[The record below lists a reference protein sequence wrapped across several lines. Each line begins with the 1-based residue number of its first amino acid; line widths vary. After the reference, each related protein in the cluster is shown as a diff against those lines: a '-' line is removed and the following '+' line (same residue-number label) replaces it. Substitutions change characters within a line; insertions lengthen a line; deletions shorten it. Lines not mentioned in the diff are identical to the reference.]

1 MKQYRD
7 TSQVVDTK
15 RVGGRPRKMKY
26 DQRRNHHKVSFN
38 DEDEAIVQMNAE
50 RYGCKDDKYL
60 HDIALT
66 GEVYAHLTD
75 EGTEQLRDVCGLAN
89 NTNQIAHSAN
99 AAGFTQVKEKAEKV
113 LEMLHELILRIL
125 RGGELTDAVSNDE
138 V

>member
-1 MKQYRD
+1 MKQYKD
-7 TSQVVDTK
+7 TSQAIDTK

-26 DQRRNHHKVSFN
+26 EQRRNHHKVSFN

-50 RYGCKDDKYL
+50 LYGYKDTKYL

-75 EGTEQLRDVCGLAN
+75 EGTEQLRDICGLAN

-99 AAGFTQVKEKAEKV
+99 AAGFIQTKEKAEKI
-113 LEMLHELILRIL
+113 LGMLHELIHRIL
-125 RGGELTDAVSNDE
+125 RGGELNTPMHK
-138 V
+138 

>member
-1 MKQYRD
+1 MLNDMDARM
-7 TSQVVDTK
+7 TSTCMTLPL
-15 RVGGRPRKMKY
+15 R
-26 DQRRNHHKVSFN
+26 
-38 DEDEAIVQMNAE
+38 
-50 RYGCKDDKYL
+50 
-60 HDIALT
+60 
-66 GEVYAHLTD
+66 AHLTD